1 MKDFQWNTKG
11 SSLSTIDGIKLET
24 ACFGPSPTDAPTIV
38 LLHEGLGCITLWR
51 SFPEQL
57 AICTGC
63 GVFVYS
69 RAGYGASD
77 TVPLPR
83 PLDYMTQEAQALS
96 GVLDTLNINKA
107 VLLGHSDGASIAAIY
122 AGSTQDH
129 RIRGLILLAP
139 HFFVESISIEAIKQ
153 ARKEYYSGTLREK
166 LSIYHQDVDAAFN
179 GWCDA
184 WLNKNFKSFN
194 IADNI
199 DYLRIPTL
207 AIQGVDD
214 PYGTLAQ
221 IDELEQR
228 SYAPVEKLILTN
240 CKHAPHLEK
249 QQECLSAIQIF
260 LKRLWHMEGIF
271 DSSQSNDFVNT

>member
-83 PLDYMTQEAQALS
+83 PLDYMTREAQALS
-96 GVLDTLNINKA
+96 GILDTLNINKA

-139 HFFVESISIEAIKQ
+139 HFFVELISIAAIKQ
-153 ARKEYYSGTLREK
+153 ARNEYYSGTQREK

-184 WLNKNFKSFN
+184 WLNKDFKSFN

-249 QQECLSAIQIF
+249 QQECLSAIQFF

-271 DSSQSNDFVNT
+271 DSSQSKDFVNT

>member
-24 ACFGPSPTDAPTIV
+24 ACFGPTPTNAPTIV

-57 AICTGC
+57 AIRTGC

-69 RAGYGASD
+69 RAGYGTSD

-83 PLDYMTQEAQALS
+83 PLDYMTREAQALS
-96 GVLDTLNINKA
+96 GILDTLNINKA

-184 WLNKNFKSFN
+184 WLNKDFKSFN

-249 QQECLSAIQIF
+249 QQECLSAIQFF

>member
-1 MKDFQWNTKG
+1 M
-11 SSLSTIDGIKLET
+11 IDWKNPRAQHIQVGKAKLE
-24 ACFGPSPTDAPTIV
+24 AQCYGPSPSEAPTIIM
-38 LLHEGLGCITLWR
+38 LHEGLGCVALWR
-51 SFPEQL
+51 DFPAQL
-57 AICTGC
+57 TKATGY

-139 HFFVESISIEAIKQ
+139 HFFVESISIAAIKQ
-153 ARKEYYSGTLREK
+153 ARNEYYSGTLREK

-184 WLNKNFKSFN
+184 WLNKDFKSFN